1 MSEAPR
7 CYPGD
12 GGVSALRADILA
24 ALDRLGEAQ
33 AQLRT
38 SFPAEW
44 TGAGANT
51 FTDVV
56 LSVLHHSQAVDRALR
71 AADHAAVVA
80 DAELDARL
88 AGGTV

>member
-12 GGVSALRADILA
+12 GGISAMRADIQA
-24 ALDRLGEAQ
+24 ALGRLGEAQ
-33 AQLRT
+33 AQLRAA
-38 SFPAEW
+38 FPASW

-56 LSVLHHSQAVDRALR
+56 LSVLHHSQSVDRALR
-71 AADHAAVVA
+71 AADHAAAVT
-80 DAELDARL
+80 DAELETRL